1 MHEAVFTR
9 RALFGLGLGIG
20 LSALIMTNAGPAMAN
35 PVNTDN
41 AGIAIDGHD
50 PVAYFTMNKAL
61 RGDKAITAEHGGA
74 TYHFV
79 SQEHRTLFVTNPT
92 KYVPQYGGY
101 CAYGAS
107 QGYNAPVEADK
118 FTVVDGKLYLN
129 YNGRVQSTWRKDTAD
144 YITQADAY
152 WVTQ

>member
-1 MHEAVFTR
+1 
-9 RALFGLGLGIG
+9 
-20 LSALIMTNAGPAMAN
+20 MTNAVPAMAN

-41 AGIAIDGHD
+41 SGIAIDGHD
-50 PVAYFTMNKAL
+50 PVAYFTMSKAV

-79 SQEHRTLFVTNPT
+79 SQEHRTLFLANPA

-129 YNGRVQSTWRKDTAD
+129 YNGRVQSTWRKDTAG
-144 YITQADAY
+144 YITQADTY
-152 WVTQ
+152 WATQ